1 MVDPVAI
8 AWGVMLLLLLVL
20 LRVVVDR
27 CESWWSPLVFEEIPW
42 FRIRSIFDRIALVR
56 LHDRWWKVVE
66 MKEVFSAEIVVS
78 FFLFIS
84 FASK

>member
-8 AWGVMLLLLLVL
+8 AWGVMLLLLVL

-27 CESWWSPLVFEEIPW
+27 CESWWLPLVFEEIPK

-56 LHDRWWKVVE
+56 LHDRWWQVVE
-66 MKEVFSAEIVVS
+66 MKEEFSAEIVVS

-84 FASK
+84 FAQK